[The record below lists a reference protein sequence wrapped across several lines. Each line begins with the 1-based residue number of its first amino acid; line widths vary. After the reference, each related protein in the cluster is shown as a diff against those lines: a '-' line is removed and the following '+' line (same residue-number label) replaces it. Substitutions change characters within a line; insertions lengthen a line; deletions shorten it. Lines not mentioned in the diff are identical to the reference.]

1 MGSKPIGPAI
11 DSPLSRESIASIF
24 PCGNYAKSAFFELQC
39 GPRRD
44 AGNNDRR
51 NSPNNFLRRP
61 FHVAMIFMQ
70 ASGRGFSAKLKKP

>member
-1 MGSKPIGPAI
+1 
-11 DSPLSRESIASIF
+11 
-24 PCGNYAKSAFFELQC
+24 LQC